1 MKRRKCKAAPL
12 PPFPLKLTRRTAF
25 GYRYRM
31 DVSPQ
36 PGFGD
41 NLEPIRIPSVI
52 PVFPLP
58 NVVFFPRTYL
68 PLHIFETRY
77 RRMVRDAAPSHQ
89 MIGMVLL
96 KEGWETD
103 YEGTPAIFP
112 IGAVGRMVTVQ
123 ALSDGRFNILLQ
135 GLSRFEIQEE
145 LGCESYR
152 QGQIKLTNFTTSEA
166 KLPSEVRTELV
177 KMAGNFLL
185 TREDAVPLGTFLKQ
199 PLDDEALVQNLSF
212 AMVFTPLEK
221 QFLLEADSLV
231 QQARRLLD
239 LLQFKRYELNEPTG
253 GGSGRSLA
261 APSPRR
267 FFTLR
272 KSTEGKA
279 PPVQPSPS
287 EGLQPKAWGR
297 GRPT

>member
-1 MKRRKCKAAPL
+1 M
-12 PPFPLKLTRRTAF
+12 TRRTTF

-77 RRMVRDAAPSHQ
+77 RRMVRDAAASHQ

-123 ALSDGRFNILLQ
+123 GLSDGRFNILLQ

-145 LGCESYR
+145 LGCEAYR

-166 KLPSEVRTELV
+166 KLPSDVRTELV
-177 KMAGNFLL
+177 KMVGNFLL
-185 TREDAVPLGTFLKQ
+185 TREDGVALATFLKQ

-212 AMVFTPLEK
+212 TMDFTPLEK

-253 GGSGRSLA
+253 GG
-261 APSPRR
+261 
-267 FFTLR
+267 
-272 KSTEGKA
+272 
-279 PPVQPSPS
+279 
-287 EGLQPKAWGR
+287 WG
-297 GRPT
+297 

>member
-1 MKRRKCKAAPL
+1 MITTFSGSQTLAVGPNCLRKMPIVPGPQTSWVIRMSTSTQILSPGATVLRSACRASTCSVIVMLKRPTPL
-12 PPFPLKLTRRTAF
+12 RGMRSVQRARDLILADETPKVQGSPNTTLPLKLTRRTTF

-36 PGFGD
+36 SGFGD

-77 RRMVRDAAPSHQ
+77 RRMVRDAAASHQ

-103 YEGTPAIFP
+103 YEGTPA
-112 IGAVGRMVTVQ
+112 
-123 ALSDGRFNILLQ
+123 
-135 GLSRFEIQEE
+135 
-145 LGCESYR
+145 
-152 QGQIKLTNFTTSEA
+152 
-166 KLPSEVRTELV
+166 
-177 KMAGNFLL
+177 
-185 TREDAVPLGTFLKQ
+185 TFLKQ

-212 AMVFTPLEK
+212 TMDFTPLEK

-253 GGSGRSLA
+253 GG
-261 APSPRR
+261 
-267 FFTLR
+267 
-272 KSTEGKA
+272 
-279 PPVQPSPS
+279 
-287 EGLQPKAWGR
+287 WG
-297 GRPT
+297 

>member
-1 MKRRKCKAAPL
+1 MRSAQRARELILADETPKVQGSPTTTL
-12 PPFPLKLTRRTAF
+12 PLKLTRRTAF

-36 PGFGD
+36 SGFGD

-77 RRMVRDAAPSHQ
+77 RRMVRDAAASHQ

-152 QGQIKLTNFTTSEA
+152 QGQIKLMNFTTSEA
-166 KLPSEVRTELV
+166 KLPSDVRTELV
-177 KMAGNFLL
+177 KMVGNFLL
-185 TREDAVPLGTFLKQ
+185 TREDGVALATFLKQ

-212 AMVFTPLEK
+212 TMDFTPLEK

-253 GGSGRSLA
+253 GG
-261 APSPRR
+261 
-267 FFTLR
+267 
-272 KSTEGKA
+272 
-279 PPVQPSPS
+279 
-287 EGLQPKAWGR
+287 WG
-297 GRPT
+297 